1 MKNRRKAIF
10 FALISTLSI
19 LNYKYK
25 NSNEN
30 VTDDV
35 VVNNYDHVI
44 SDLNKE
50 YVDRFN
56 LVGSYA
62 YIVNNTILFNQSK
75 QIVGTINESEI
86 AYIIAENSE
95 LYVIN
100 TKYGSNALINK
111 NYAKV
116 IDKNYY
122 VTDLSVYHNNYH
134 NNGFLVTTGNLTY
147 DLDEDEIKFMASI
160 VTAEM
165 GSKYSYDDGLA
176 IASLLLNRCEHENW
190 MKQCGGIDPIAQLK
204 NGIEWQTYVE
214 KSYLKYYDDE
224 KRSKLSA
231 AAQNKF
237 EIGLKTTL
245 DAIHGIR
252 NHRKYTECFAP
263 NGERCGG
270 TQSYEGGALY
280 FTNPYDL
287 RVRDGNPQEA
297 KLVSDVLLLPDGSAT
312 YMNSNNYSMVNLGK
326 YK

>member
-1 MKNRRKAIF
+1 MKNKRKAIF

-19 LNYKYK
+19 LSYKYK
-25 NSNEN
+25 NSNDTN
-30 VTDDV
+30 NDV
-35 VVNNYDHVI
+35 VINNYDYVI

-50 YVDRFN
+50 YLDRFS

-62 YIVNNTILFNQSK
+62 YVVNDTILLNLNK

-86 AYIIAENSE
+86 AYVIAENSE

-111 NYAKV
+111 RDAK
-116 IDKNYY
+116 ILDKNNY

-134 NNGFLVTTGNLTY
+134 NNGFVVTTGNLTY
-147 DLDEDEIKFMASI
+147 DLTDDEIKFMASI

-190 MKQCGGIDPIAQLK
+190 MKVHGGIDPIAQLK
-204 NGIEWQTYVE
+204 SGTEWQTYVE
-214 KSYLKYYDDE
+214 KSYVKYYDDE
-224 KRSKLSA
+224 KRSKLSVE
-231 AAQNKF
+231 AQNKF
-237 EIGLKTTL
+237 EVGLKTTL

-252 NHRKYTECFAP
+252 NHKKYTECFAP

-287 RVRDGNPQEA
+287 RVRDGNPVVA
-297 KLVSDVLLLPDGSAT
+297 SLVDNVVLLPDGIAI
-312 YMNSNNYSMVNLGK
+312 YSNNNGYSIVNLGK